1 MIGTAMTFEPG
12 AFPRLELEPAVPAS
26 RMIDNMR
33 SALARGLPE
42 LRQCNPHDHVMHVAG
57 GGPSL
62 ADTACEMGDDYI
74 AAVNGSLGYLL
85 SRGIAPHACGVLDPG
100 AHMADVVVA
109 DRRVRYYVASVCD
122 PAVFDKLLSA
132 RCHVTV
138 WHASGTPG
146 AEELLKD
153 AQPYSWLMIG
163 GGSTMGVRWLNLG
176 YALGFRS
183 FVLHGLDSSF
193 RDNRTHAYPDR
204 ADAKAWTTV
213 NGYPTRLNFLAQVG
227 DFLAVMHRMR
237 QEDIEPIIVD
247 VRGDG
252 LLQATWRALQ
262 GDGTQVGA
270 ERAKYEAMWRH
281 GGYRVA
287 SPGHRLA
294 DEIAAVITAP
304 GAEVRRLVDF
314 GVGTGR
320 CAAAL
325 KARGYDVTGVDI
337 AANCLD
343 DGVDVP
349 LIVAPLWEI
358 PADLSGDFGV
368 CCDVMEHIPTDK
380 VDAVLSGIA
389 KAVPRAWFH
398 ISSEPDAF
406 GTAVGAPLHLTV
418 KPPGWWGWT
427 LGKHFRRVSYRGDGN
442 FIVET

>member
-1 MIGTAMTFEPG
+1 MIGNAMTFEPG

-26 RMIDNMR
+26 RMLDNMR
-33 SALARGLPE
+33 SALARRLPE
-42 LRQCNPHDHVMHVAG
+42 LRPCKPHSHVMHVAG

-62 ADTACEMGDDYI
+62 ADTATELGNYV

-85 SRGIAPHACGVLDPG
+85 SRGIVPNACGVLDPG
-100 AHMADVVVA
+100 AHMADIVAA
-109 DRRVRYYVASVCD
+109 DRRVRYFVASLCD
-122 PAVFDKLLSA
+122 PVVFDKLLSA
-132 RCHVTV
+132 GCHVTL
-138 WHASGTPG
+138 WHPSGTPG
-146 AEELLKD
+146 AEDVLKD
-153 AQPYSWLMIG
+153 AQPDTWLMIG
-163 GGSTMGVRWLNLG
+163 GGSTMGVRWVNLG

-193 RDNRTHAYPDR
+193 RDDRTHAYPDR

-213 NGYPTRLNFLAQVG
+213 NGYPTRLNFLAQVS
-227 DFLAVMHRMR
+227 DFLAVMHRMK
-237 QEDIEPIIVD
+237 QTDIDPIHVD

-252 LLQATWRALQ
+252 LLQSTWRALQ
-262 GDGTQVGA
+262 GDGTAEGA

-281 GGYRVA
+281 GGYRTA

-294 DEIAAVITAP
+294 DEIAQCIGPDRKRV
-304 GAEVRRLVDF
+304 LDF

-325 KARGYDVTGVDI
+325 QAKGHDVTGIDI

-343 DGVDVP
+343 GDVHVP
-349 LIVAPLWEI
+349 LIVTPLWDL

-380 VDAVLSGIA
+380 VDDVLSGVA

-406 GTAVGAPLHLTV
+406 GVAVGAPLHLTV

-427 LGKHFRRVSYRGDGN
+427 LGKHFTRVSYRGGGN